1 LLVLRILGL
10 VAMIA
15 IAVSAALFLV
25 TRERRYL
32 TFAWRLA
39 RYTVLAALA
48 MFALLLFERLV
59 VLV

>member
-1 LLVLRILGL
+1 
-10 VAMIA
+10 MIA